1 MPPFSIALQQ
11 SFSFDVNV
19 IEFFLLRDHDIF
31 ARFTASHRYRS
42 SIIIT
47 DYVANHRLPYRNWWS
62 AVRGNSSIGH
72 RIRSIRCER
81 SSETRTT
88 RFVFYRWFFKH
99 RIWNERRQ
107 DVALRE
113 RIVAIFIF
121 VTKKKKFFQGC
132 NRTYLNYVSSMTNFS
147 IFINSFSSIK
157 SLRNEQFL

>member
-47 DYVANHRLPYRNWWS
+47 DYVANLPYRDWWS
-62 AVRGNSSIGH
+62 AVRDDTSIGH

-88 RFVFYRWFFKH
+88 RFVFYPWFFEH
-99 RIWNERRQ
+99 RISNERRQ
-107 DVALRE
+107 DVVLRE
-113 RIVAIFIF
+113 RIVVIFIF
-121 VTKKKKFFQGC
+121 VTKKKKSFQGC
-132 NRTYLNYVSSMTNFS
+132 NWTYLNYVSSMTNFS
-147 IFINSFSSIK
+147 TFINFFFFFVYKVSS
-157 SLRNEQFL
+157 